1 MKKRIFACLLAFC
14 LISACLGTFALE
26 DEEEQIQY
34 RCGEDYYG
42 RLRGQ
47 NITLNVYNWGEYIS
61 NGEDD
66 SINVNKEFERLTG
79 IKVNYT
85 NFASNE
91 ELYAKLKSGSFSY
104 DIIIPSDYMIA
115 KMIAEDMLL
124 PLDFSQIPNFEL
136 IMERFVNPEYD
147 PQNQYSAPYTW
158 GTVGLI
164 YNREMLE
171 NLGVS
176 EEEAAT
182 WDILWD
188 ERLANNILMFSNS
201 RDAFGIAQKK
211 LGYSFNSENPDE
223 LRQAAQLLKEQKFLV
238 QAYVMDEIFDK
249 MQGGEAAIAPYYAGD
264 ALMMMS
270 LNEDL
275 GFVVPQEGTN
285 LFSDG
290 LCIPSTARNK
300 EAAQMYINF
309 MLEPAIGKANCEYIG
324 YSTPNQAVYDM
335 LEEDIKNDGISYPD
349 DAIMNNTETF
359 KNLSPQMNTLLDEL
373 WTEILSTDENQNPW
387 MIPTILLL
395 CVGLSVF
402 IQVRRHVK
410 KKRDLF

>member
-1 MKKRIFACLLAFC
+1 MKKRVFACLLVFC
-14 LISACLGTFALE
+14 LISACLGAFAAK
-26 DEEEQIQY
+26 EEEEEIQY

-42 RLRGQ
+42 RFRGQ

-61 NGEDD
+61 NGEDG

-104 DIIIPSDYMIA
+104 DIIIPSDYMVA

-136 IMERFVNPEYD
+136 IMDRFVNPEYD
-147 PQNQYSAPYTW
+147 PQNQYSVPYTW

-164 YNREMLE
+164 YNRAMLE

-176 EEEAAT
+176 EEEMSS
-182 WDILWD
+182 WGILWD

-223 LRQAAQLLKEQKFLV
+223 LRQAAELLKEQKFLV

-249 MQGGEAAIAPYYAGD
+249 MQGNEAAVAPYYAGD

-275 GFVVPQEGTN
+275 GFVIPREGTN
-285 LFSDG
+285 LFSDAM
-290 LCIPSTARNK
+290 CIPATARNK

-309 MLEPAIGKANCEYIG
+309 LLEPQIGLANCEYIG

-335 LEEDIKNDGISYPD
+335 LEDDIKHDGISYPD
-349 DAIMNNTETF
+349 DAVLNNTETF
-359 KNLSPQMNTLLDEL
+359 KNLPPEMNTLLDTL

-387 MIPTILLL
+387 MIPAILCV

-402 IQVRRHVK
+402 IQVRRHIR